1 MATPAKPQQ
10 LTASEARLVEITIGD
25 VSVRVRGVVDVEVL
39 VEVLNA
45 VRRTS

>member
-10 LTASEARLVEITIGD
+10 LTASEARLAEIAIGD
-25 VSVRVRGVVDVEVL
+25 VSVRVRVVVDVEGL
-39 VEVLNA
+39 MAVLNA